1 MRLARYATARV
12 NLPGNSIMLMERSIS
27 VLAGLCAILLIFFV
41 LWDVFEVIILPR
53 RVSRRLRLTVLIYL
67 ITWKPWSA
75 LARRMHNDG
84 RREVFLSFYG
94 PLSLILLLVV
104 WMVGL
109 IVGYAL
115 LQWSLGSAVSGI
127 GEASGFPTDLYMSGT
142 TFITLGL
149 GDVIPRT
156 GLARLVTVI
165 EAATGF
171 GLLAVVIGYLPVLYQ
186 AFSRREA
193 DITLLDARA
202 GSPPSAIEMLRRYA
216 QDRDINALN
225 TLLREWERWGAELLE
240 SHLSYPSLA
249 YFRSQHDNQSWLAA
263 LTVILDVCALVL
275 VGIDDVPIHQAKLT
289 FAMARHAI
297 VDLGQVFDVPYRTC
311 KANRL
316 QSGEFERMRAIL
328 AKVGM
333 AVRGGEEAETKLKH
347 YREMYEPYVN
357 ALSKRLLIAVPP
369 WFPPTEEIRDDWQ
382 TSA

>member
-1 MRLARYATARV
+1 
-12 NLPGNSIMLMERSIS
+12 MLMERTIA
-27 VLAGLCAILLIFFV
+27 VLAGLCAILLISFV

-75 LARRMHNDG
+75 IARRMHNAG

-202 GSPPSAIEMLRRYA
+202 GSPPSAVEMLRRYA
-216 QDRDINALN
+216 QDRDINGLN
-225 TLLREWERWGAELLE
+225 TFLREWERWGADLLE
-240 SHLSYPSLA
+240 SHLSYPTLA

-275 VGIDDVPIHQAKLT
+275 VGIDDLPTHQARLT
-289 FAMARHAI
+289 FAIARHAA
-297 VDLGQVFDVPYRTC
+297 VDLSQVLNLPPPQYETRLTRTY
-311 KANRL
+311 N
-316 QSGEFERMRAIL
+316 L
-328 AKVGM
+328 AKIRKLLKEAGIPMREGEVAAEQLSKM
-333 AVRGGEEAETKLKH
+333 RG
-347 YREMYEPYVN
+347 MYESYVN
-357 ALSKRLLIAVPP
+357 TLSDRLLMPLPP
-369 WFPPTEEIRDDWQ
+369 WIPPEDSQDDWLS
-382 TSA
+382 TA

>member
-225 TLLREWERWGAELLE
+225 TFLREWERWGAELLE

-275 VGIDDVPIHQAKLT
+275 VGIDDLPTHQARLT
-289 FAMARHAI
+289 FAIARHAA
-297 VDLGQVFDVPYRTC
+297 VDLSQVLNLPPPRYET
-311 KANRL
+311 RL
-316 QSGEFERMRAIL
+316 TRRYNL
-328 AKVGM
+328 AKIRRLLKEAGIPM
-333 AVRGGEEAETKLKH
+333 REGEAADEQLSKMRG
-347 YREMYEPYVN
+347 MYESYVN
-357 ALSKRLLIAVPP
+357 TLSDRLLMPLPP
-369 WFPPTEEIRDDWQ
+369 WIPPEDSQDDWLS
-382 TSA
+382 TA